1 MIRNK
6 IKIMETFKQKKYSNL
21 INNYF
26 NKLFI
31 LEKNKVFKNIIITVI
46 YVYINKILNYSRIY
60 ITIYP
65 KKYDNFIIKFLN
77 NNKKYYKK
85 KLSNFFK
92 YKFKIPEFNFYLS
105 NNNIL
110 DYINHYNFN

>member
-6 IKIMETFKQKKYSNL
+6 IKIMETFKQKKFSNL

-31 LEKNKVFKNIIITVI
+31 LEKKKVLKNILITVI
-46 YVYINKILNYSRIY
+46 YVYINKILNYSKIY

-65 KKYDNFIIKFLN
+65 PKYNNYIINYLKK
-77 NNKKYYKK
+77 NKKYYKK
-85 KLSNFFK
+85 KLSIFLKN
-92 YKFKIPEFNFYLS
+92 KFKIPEFNFYLS

-110 DYINHYNFN
+110 DYINFYNLN